1 MLTSVA
7 SRRSADA
14 LSGVDV
20 DEQKAPAGRL
30 EES

>member
-20 DEQKAPAGRL
+20 DEQKGAGRRL